1 MSTLVSIERRIVRK
15 FGGQEIVVNT
25 TNCPWCA
32 DRPYVCAVC
41 VAKADKAEITMK
53 NDLERAIAVIADLC
67 GAGRPAVK
75 ESAEELAEWA
85 EEFTDR
91 YFAKQEPF
99 VNNNHARTC
108 ALYHDKLLQGINS
121 ACGCGGLAKDRNAQ

>member
-1 MSTLVSIERRIVRK
+1 M
-15 FGGQEIVVNT
+15 GGQEIIVDT

-32 DRPYVCAVC
+32 ERAFVC
-41 VAKADKAEITMK
+41 VACVDKADKAAMEFKMK
-53 NDLERAIAVIADLC
+53 TDLERAIAVIADLC

-91 YFAKQEPF
+91 YFAETSMVTSHHSAP
-99 VNNNHARTC
+99 
-108 ALYHDKLLQGINS
+108 QGE
-121 ACGCGGLAKDRNAQ
+121 